1 MAFRSIL
8 SEVGTGIRRNL
19 SMTVSLVVTM
29 TVSLLLASLGLL
41 MQTQADRTEAYFGD
55 RLQLQVNMCTQN
67 SKAGT
72 CVGGRATNQQQGAVE
87 EALDTNP
94 EVKSYTMRTP
104 AENYDQA
111 KQLLGQTA
119 TGRKQLETVGPE
131 AFQVSYFVTLQDPKQ
146 FDGVVSQVAGLD
158 GVNNVN
164 SLRDLLG
171 PLFSALSILRWA
183 SLGTALLLIFAAILQ
198 VSNTIRMTAFA
209 RRREI
214 GIMRLVGAS
223 TWHIQ
228 LPFIFESLV
237 AAAVSAALACGGL
250 AAFMHFAVYGYL
262 RPSLGRITTW
272 VRWQEAF
279 TVGASITVLAIL
291 LALVPTLAMTR
302 KYLKV

>member
-1 MAFRSIL
+1 
-8 SEVGTGIRRNL
+8 
-19 SMTVSLVVTM
+19 MTVVARRDDDRLAAAGRLSVSSCRPRP
-29 TVSLLLASLGLL
+29 TVP
-41 MQTQADRTEAYFGD
+41 RRYFGD

-67 SKAGT
+67 SP
-72 CVGGRATNQQQGAVE
+72 GRHLRRVAAPPTSSR
-87 EALDTNP
+87 ALSRRLSTTNP
-94 EVKSYTMRTP
+94 EVESYTMRSARRRTTT
-104 AENYDQA
+104 QA

-158 GVNNVN
+158 GVDNVN

-183 SLGTALLLIFAAILQ
+183 SLGTALLLHRRGDPAGLQ
-198 VSNTIRMTAFA
+198 HDPDDGVRPSPRDRHHAP
-209 RRREI
+209 RRRVD
-214 GIMRLVGAS
+214 LA
-223 TWHIQ
+223 H
-228 LPFIFESLV
+228 P
-237 AAAVSAALACGGL
+237 AAVHLRVPRRRRRLGRTRVRGL

-262 RPSLGRITTW
+262 RPTLGRITTW

-291 LALVPTLAMTR
+291 LALVPTLVMTR